1 MSQAISFKVA
11 QHTNKLSSKPATE
24 EQFHSLTLPLSRQR
38 TNWSKKPPGRSR
50 PGTYPNRSCFF
61 CGSKQQH
68 SCDICPASSQTC
80 SCCHKSYQFAGVCQQ
95 AAKDNRTFR
104 PAFHKPTPTGPR
116 WEHMRVVEHEKHSYT
131 LLEEGIQYKNCFT
144 LACTSTHWCT
154 YDGPTL

>member
-1 MSQAISFKVA
+1 MVSQAISFKVA

-24 EQFHSLTLPLSRQR
+24 EQFHSLTLPLSRQP
-38 TNWSKKPPGRSR
+38 TNWSKNLRADQDLEPTLIDPVFSVA
-50 PGTYPNRSCFF
+50 
-61 CGSKQQH
+61 
-68 SCDICPASSQTC
+68 ASSNTPVTYAQP
-80 SCCHKSYQFAGVCQQ
+80 HLRFATVVTKVINSQ
-95 AAKDNRTFR
+95 ASVNRL
-104 PAFHKPTPTGPR
+104 PTTTETSDLPSR

>member
-24 EQFHSLTLPLSRQR
+24 EQFHSLT
-38 TNWSKKPPGRSR
+38 
-50 PGTYPNRSCFF
+50 
-61 CGSKQQH
+61 H
-68 SCDICPASSQTC
+68 SLYHDSAQIGQKNLRADQDLEPTLIDPVFSVAASSNTPVTYAQP
-80 SCCHKSYQFAGVCQQ
+80 HLRFATVVTKVINSQ
-95 AAKDNRTFR
+95 ASVNRL
-104 PAFHKPTPTGPR
+104 PTTTETSDLPSR

>member
-24 EQFHSLTLPLSRQR
+24 GQFHSLTLPLSRQR
-38 TNWSKKPPGRSR
+38 TNWSKNLRADQDLEPTLIDPVFSVA
-50 PGTYPNRSCFF
+50 
-61 CGSKQQH
+61 
-68 SCDICPASSQTC
+68 ASSNTPVTYAQL
-80 SCCHKSYQFAGVCQQ
+80 HLRFATVVTKVINSQ
-95 AAKDNRTFR
+95 ASVNRL
-104 PAFHKPTPTGPR
+104 PTTTETSDLPSR

>member
-38 TNWSKKPPGRSR
+38 TNWSKNLRADQDLEPTLIDPVFSVA
-50 PGTYPNRSCFF
+50 
-61 CGSKQQH
+61 
-68 SCDICPASSQTC
+68 ASSNTPVTYAQL
-80 SCCHKSYQFAGVCQQ
+80 HLRFATVVTKVINSQ
-95 AAKDNRTFR
+95 ASVNRL
-104 PAFHKPTPTGPR
+104 PTTTETSDLPSR

-144 LACTSTHWCT
+144 FACTSTHWCT